1 MPIASTREVE
11 LFVAA
16 VEAGNFTRAATRL
29 AITPAAVSRAI
40 GRLEGDLG
48 VRLFRRTTRAM
59 QLTSEGQLYFERCRQ
74 ALALIDDV
82 ERELTRRQETP
93 RGLVRLSVPTT
104 YGHVRALP
112 ALAAVLEVH
121 PEIRLEIDVSNRNV
135 DFVTEGYDLAI
146 RAGPLEDSALIAHRL
161 DDATLGVFASPRYL
175 ERRGT
180 PRTADD
186 LARHTAIGFVLP
198 SSGRVLPWAFRR
210 ADGTHFSVA
219 PAGDVRCSDDFLACV
234 TLARAGAGLVQAFHF
249 LVADDLARGSLV
261 EVLRGLAGRTRT
273 FTLLHAPHP
282 LPTPAVRLV
291 IDALLGAAPSPRSR
305 TRRA

>member
-29 AITPAAVSRAI
+29 GITPAAVSRAI
-40 GRLEGDLG
+40 GHLEGELG

-59 QLTSEGQLYFERCRQ
+59 QLTTEGRLYFERCRE
-74 ALALIDDV
+74 AISLIEDA
-82 ERELTRRQETP
+82 ERELTRRQEAP

-104 YGHVRALP
+104 FGHVRALP
-112 ALAAVLEVH
+112 VLARLLETHPELRLEV
-121 PEIRLEIDVSNRNV
+121 DVSNRNI

-146 RAGPLEDSALIAHRL
+146 RAGELEDSALVAHRL
-161 DDATLGVFASPRYL
+161 DDAPLGVFAAPGYL

-180 PRTADD
+180 PRNADD
-186 LARHTAIGFVLP
+186 LARHTLIAFVLP

-210 ADGTHFSVA
+210 SDGSHFSVT

-234 TLARAGAGLVQAFHF
+234 TFARLGAGLVQAFRF
-249 LVADDLARGSLV
+249 LVETDLAAGTLV
-261 EVLRGLAGRTRT
+261 EVLRGLAGRTRA
-273 FTLLHAPHP
+273 FTLLQAPRAT
-282 LPTPAVRLV
+282 PTPAVRLV
-291 IDALLGAAPSPRSR
+291 VDALLAD
-305 TRRA
+305 TRARRR